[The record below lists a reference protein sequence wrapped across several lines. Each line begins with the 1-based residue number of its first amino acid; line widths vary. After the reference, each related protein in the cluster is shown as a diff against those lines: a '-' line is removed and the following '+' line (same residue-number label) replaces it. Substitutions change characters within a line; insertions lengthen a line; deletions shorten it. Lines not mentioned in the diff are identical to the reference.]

1 MSKFWQ
7 GRVAEGLVETW
18 QTEAFSITCYDSTPP
33 KNWETICVHS
43 DVAQIWVVS
52 ARSHL
57 PPWCAAAWA
66 SAHSRSS
73 TWCPPSGTSSPW
85 SPAARQ
91 SWLISGCFRASLDDD
106 EIMFK
111 CLWLFFYRSRS
122 CSVHNSRTHFSRVF
136 VSAALLVSSLLSS
149 MSLNLLYRFSIFLL
163 TSCKI
168 MLALRQ
174 DIHLMTTMPH
184 NSDIWETL
192 MSAYRN
198 KCRFTWQEAS
208 SIAIVCYNSAHPT
221 YFKVCVHTIV
231 S

>member
-1 MSKFWQ
+1 MMMQK
-7 GRVAEGLVETW
+7 
-18 QTEAFSITCYDSTPP
+18 TCSQDMGIMMFGKTDDGARLI
-33 KNWETICVHS
+33 E
-43 DVAQIWVVS
+43 IWKTKKWKTN
-52 ARSHL
+52 L
-57 PPWCAAAWA
+57 QPWHAGAWA

-106 EIMFK
+106 EAMFK
-111 CLWLFFYRSRS
+111 CLWLFFYSSRS

-174 DIHLMTTMPH
+174 DIHLMTTMR
-184 NSDIWETL
+184 DRETL
-192 MSAYRN
+192 REPL
-198 KCRFTWQEAS
+198 K
-208 SIAIVCYNSAHPT
+208 
-221 YFKVCVHTIV
+221 K
-231 S
+231 